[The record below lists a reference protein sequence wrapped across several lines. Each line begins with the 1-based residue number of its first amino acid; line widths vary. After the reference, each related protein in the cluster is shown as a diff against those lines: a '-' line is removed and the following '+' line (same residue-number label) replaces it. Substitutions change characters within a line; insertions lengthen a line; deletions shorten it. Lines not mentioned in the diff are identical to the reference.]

1 MNKKFSLVA
10 ALSVLALVGAGCSS
24 ATTTDTSMTE
34 SGSGSAMEASQ
45 GLDGTWVITEATG
58 DMAELNKGTKYIFA
72 GDSLTT
78 KLGIIETKGTITSK
92 TDSEMTVSFEG
103 MSNPFVYNYHMD
115 GAKLVLELTNSGGQV
130 FTLEKQ

>member
-24 ATTTDTSMTE
+24 ATTSTTSTK
-34 SGSGSAMEASQ
+34 SGSDSAMESSAQ

-58 DMAELNKGTKYIFA
+58 QYSETNKGTKYIFA
-72 GDSLTT
+72 GDKLTT

-92 TDSEMTVSFEG
+92 TDSEMTVAFDG
-103 MSNPFVYNYHMD
+103 MSNPFVYKYRME
-115 GAKLVLELTNSGGQV
+115 GGKLILELTSSGGQV